1 MEKMNE
7 LLKKYFNG
15 ETTLTEELELKSYFL
30 SGNINAEHEL
40 YRPLFETFEEE
51 KCETA
56 FEPLK
61 KVATKQTKIKHIWI
75 KTVSYSG
82 MAAAIVLA
90 LWIQRPQQSENYAI
104 IHGQRIDDPEYVQR
118 YAEKKINDMNE
129 RIQNGLKPLKNME
142 AVKANIR
149 NAREKETLKN
159 EITESDKT
167 GNINN

>member
-30 SGNINAEHEL
+30 SGDINAEHEL

-118 YAEKKINDMNE
+118 HAEAKLSKVNVLLKKSMSPMKSFSTVRRSLEPMRKIAE
-129 RIQNGLKPLKNME
+129 T
-142 AVKANIR
+142 
-149 NAREKETLKN
+149 REKLQEIKN
-159 EITESDKT
+159 KIQF
-167 GNINN
+167 

>member
-15 ETTLTEELELKSYFL
+15 ETTLTEELELKNYFL
-30 SGNINAEHEL
+30 SGHINAEHEP
-40 YRPLFETFEEE
+40 YRPLFEIFKNE

-56 FEPLK
+56 LEPLK
-61 KVATKQTKIKHIWI
+61 KVVAKQNKMRHIWI

-82 MAAAIVLA
+82 MAAAIVLT

-118 YAEKKINDMNE
+118 YAEKKIKDMNE
-129 RIQNGLKPLKNME
+129 KIQNGLKPLKNME
-142 AVKANIR
+142 AVKENIR
-149 NAREKETLKN
+149 NAREKGTLKN
-159 EITESDKT
+159 KITKSDRT